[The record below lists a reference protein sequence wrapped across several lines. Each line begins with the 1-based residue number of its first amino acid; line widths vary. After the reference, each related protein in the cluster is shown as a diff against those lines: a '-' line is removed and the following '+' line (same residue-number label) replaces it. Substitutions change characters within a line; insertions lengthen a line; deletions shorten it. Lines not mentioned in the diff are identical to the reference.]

1 MGNDFVNVA
10 LQFLPL
16 LAILLFAN
24 WGERLRQ
31 QGAPYMAPVV
41 VSYVATA
48 LLYLAAFV
56 LGLAFMLSA
65 TLPAAPIQI
74 ESPAWL
80 GFGVLLP
87 SVIGLLLL
95 LKPVRR
101 LVARFTNLEPDHP
114 VHTVALA
121 LTMTPI
127 LNQGLTLGIGLK
139 TITNLIAQQ
148 VEETGTAPV
157 SLTGLWAQNIMFV
170 LIALIGVGWLTRRS
184 FRQSLVRLGIVR
196 PSGRDLLIGAAAAL
210 VLIPIIPILMSLL
223 TNAGVGVDQNVESLT
238 ELLTGALFAT
248 PLGILS
254 VGLAPGIGE
263 ESVFRGAMQPRFGL
277 IITSLLFAL
286 VHGQYGLSLATL
298 VVFGLGLVL
307 GLVRNYTNT
316 TTSMLTHAL
325 YNSGTAMLAYLGIQF
340 LTQQGR

>member
-1 MGNDFVNVA
+1 MVNDFLNVA
-10 LQFLPL
+10 LQFAPL

-31 QGAPYMAPVV
+31 RDVPYMAPVV
-41 VSYVATA
+41 VSYAATA
-48 LLYLAAFV
+48 LLYIAAFV
-56 LGLAFMLSA
+56 FGLIFLLTA
-65 TLPAAPIQI
+65 TMPAAPIPI

-80 GFGVLLP
+80 VFGVLVP

-95 LKPVRR
+95 LKPARR

-127 LNQGLTLGIGLK
+127 LNLGLTLGIGLE
-139 TITNLIAQQ
+139 TLTNLISQQ
-148 VEETGTAPV
+148 AEQTGMAPI
-157 SLTGLWAQNIMFV
+157 SLASLWAQNTMFV
-170 LIALIGVGWLTRRS
+170 LMALIGVGWLTRRT
-184 FRQSLVRLGIVR
+184 FGESLRRLGIVR
-196 PSGRDLLIGAAAAL
+196 PGGRDILIGVTAAL
-210 VLIPIIPILMSLL
+210 VLIPVIPILLGLL
-223 TNAGVGVDQNVESLT
+223 GNAGMGVDQDVESLT
-238 ELLTGALFAT
+238 EVLTGALFAT

-254 VGLAPGIGE
+254 VGLAPAIGE
-263 ESVFRGAMQPRFGL
+263 ESIFRGAMQPRFGL
-277 IITSLLFAL
+277 LLTSILFAL

-307 GLVRNYTNT
+307 GIVRNRTNT

-325 YNSGTAMLAYLGIQF
+325 YNSGTALLAYLGIQF
-340 LTQQGR
+340 LSQQRP